1 MRTYSFLD
9 SVVLVNGTEITGWAE
24 GDDVI
29 DIKRLVDSATHKVGA
44 EGNMVLAISAD
55 RSGSI
60 GFKLMLTSSSNKF
73 LMNLMNLQEAGGP
86 SFQPL
91 NVRVQDTYRGDGYKG
106 PVGYLKKPTE
116 VQRGSGVATQTW
128 EIIVENLSLVFG
140 DQPDLTPSSAS

>member
-1 MRTYSFLD
+1 MRAYSFLD

-44 EGNMVLAISAD
+44 DGNMVLSITAD

-60 GFKLMLTSSSNKF
+60 SFKLMQTSSSNKF

-86 SFQPL
+86 SFTPL
-91 NVRVQDTYRGDGYKG
+91 NVLVQDTYRGDGFKG
-106 PVGYLKKPTE
+106 PVGYLKKPAD
-116 VQRGSGVATQTW
+116 VQRGAGVAVQTW
-128 EIIVENLSLVFG
+128 EIIVENLNLALG
-140 DQPDLTPSSAS
+140 DQPDLTPTSAS